1 MAKQIFTNAQI
12 EKDIITALKNP
23 PDMPKK
29 EYKNFSPLVALVI
42 AILLV
47 VSLFIYPPVA
57 LGTVI
62 AMLVFL
68 LIAFIYSRYK
78 LKKSIRDVSI
88 NDYIVTTETVSH
100 TEQEKYVRKRRYGGE
115 VVCNYNLYF
124 QNGKAWRIPKDNYLW
139 SEERPMSDLAIF
151 DSAHCG
157 DTFVVVA
164 KKDSGRIIVAYS
176 TEFFKYEQK

>member
-1 MAKQIFTNAQI
+1 
-12 EKDIITALKNP
+12 
-23 PDMPKK
+23 MPKK
-29 EYKNFSPLVALVI
+29 EYKKFSPLALVI

-47 VSLFIYPPVA
+47 VSLFIYPLLA
-57 LGTVI
+57 LWIII

-68 LIAFIYSRYK
+68 LIAFIYSRYR
-78 LKKSIRDVSI
+78 LKRSIRDVSI
-88 NDYIVTTETVSH
+88 NDYTVTTDTVSH
-100 TEQEKYVRKRRYGGE
+100 TEQEKYVNKNGRCGR

-164 KKDSGRIIVAYS
+164 EKDSGRIIVAYS